1 MKDCGAMKTYTLCES
16 SHNICIASEVFNRNE
31 VAPATSTI
39 VVTKTIIM
47 SVTTVPCSSIAPA
60 GDLEQLNRS
69 VANQGQ
75 PLQALGVLLGLV
87 VVVLAVVISG
97 WVWTCWIVK
106 KHGGMKITSNK
117 QER

>member
-16 SHNICIASEVFNRNE
+16 PRNICIASEVFNRNE
-31 VAPATSTI
+31 MAPATSTTI
-39 VVTKTIIM
+39 VTKTIM

-69 VANQGQ
+69 VANQSQ
-75 PLQALGVLLGLV
+75 PLQVLGALLGLL
-87 VVVLAVVISG
+87 VVVLAIVITG

-106 KHGGMKITSNK
+106 KRGGMKITSNK